1 MRGADLQKK
10 CERLVLFQGQST
22 VDLSLQQQV
31 KTLAEGDP
39 RLLEWLDWVLQDQQL
54 ELQVILDAMD
64 RTTEEFRESILAET
78 LLKQQSEDLR
88 QLFDTTWK
96 G

>member
-1 MRGADLQKK
+1 MNSGKIFRF
-10 CERLVLFQGQST
+10 CCHSFRNSH
-22 VDLSLQQQV
+22 
-31 KTLAEGDP
+31 DP